1 MTREEALFEAKN
13 VLDEAT
19 ANEDAVCYV
28 TGDDREWLDMAIKAL
43 EQEPCEDCISRQAAI
58 DALIDAEN
66 HAFNSYYKGLIKAHK
81 IVADLPSVTLK
92 PKTGHWITHEEK
104 FNTLGIAVKGG
115 VKCSECGYTTHNTLH
130 MELGCPFKFCPNCGA
145 KMIDLQESEDME
157 EIDFIQPKKTVGM
170 LISIDVLDKIKSE
183 IEHEKIQYPPS
194 AGYYKAIMKVLQ
206 IIDKYKVES
215 EE

>member
-1 MTREEALFEAKN
+1 MSNEEAIIVLGNLPVYPDDCYCVTEYQEAK
-13 VLDEAT
+13 T
-19 ANEDAVCYV
+19 
-28 TGDDREWLDMAIKAL
+28 MAIKAL
-43 EQEPCEDCISRQAAI
+43 EQEPCEDCISR
-58 DALIDAEN
+58 
-66 HAFNSYYKGLIKAHK
+66 KAVEKIINKWLSHPDYELKDSIYDMTKKIHK
-81 IVADLPSVTLK
+81 LPSVT
-92 PKTGHWITHEEK
+92 PQSKTGHWITHEEK

>member
-19 ANEDAVCYV
+19 AYEDAVCYV
-28 TGDDREWLDMAIKAL
+28 TDDDREWLDMAIKAL
-43 EQEPCEDCISRQAAI
+43 EQEPCEDCISR
-58 DALIDAEN
+58 
-66 HAFNSYYKGLIKAHK
+66 KAVEKIINKWLSHPDYELKDSIYDMTKKIHK
-81 IVADLPSVTLK
+81 LPSVT
-92 PKTGHWITHEEK
+92 PQSKTGYWIADIDS
-104 FNTLGIAVKGG
+104 LGNICYR
-115 VKCSECGYTTHNTLH
+115 CSECRQLNRFIDNY
-130 MELGCPFKFCPNCGA
+130 CPNCGA